1 MRSITNSTTFKSL
14 NKVTS
19 LLLLFQFLTRL
30 GFFISIPYL
39 AFYLSYLHYSK
50 IMVGIT
56 VAAQPL
62 FYSMGSLLLGFLADR
77 YGKKNIMV
85 IATFFMALTSLAIAH
100 VSTFL
105 GYFIF
110 NALLGM
116 SRSLFDAAM
125 PAYLTDITA
134 TENHRLVFN
143 LRFLITNLA
152 SAIGPV
158 IGVYFA
164 NRHSSS
170 VFDIS
175 AFIYFLSTFILYKT
189 LTNDYKKQTQ
199 QTAKQFMQLKQI
211 FFCLAK
217 DKCLL
222 AITLGTMIYYL
233 VYAQLE
239 APFAQA
245 LLILHPHHATWLFG
259 LLWVINSLVIAIFQ
273 LPLVWI
279 TEKVSLKLL
288 NYIGVGF
295 TILCFLGLAFFLNEV
310 ALIICV
316 LLLTIGEMLI
326 SPLSNI
332 VIAKIAPTKLRS
344 TYFGAS
350 SLAFF
355 GIALAPVSGSALL
368 QYGNTETL
376 FLAMAVLCFTIAIC
390 YHYALRLLKEGTTS

>member
-1 MRSITNSTTFKSL
+1 MLSIKNSTTFKSL
-14 NKVTS
+14 NKATS

-50 IMVGIT
+50 IMVGVT
-56 VAAQPL
+56 VASQPL
-62 FYSMGSLLLGFLADR
+62 FYSVGSLFLGFLGDR
-77 YGKKNIMV
+77 YGKKNMMV

-100 VSTFL
+100 VATFW

-110 NALLGM
+110 NGLLGI
-116 SRSLFDAAM
+116 SRALFDAAM
-125 PAYLTDITA
+125 PAYLTDITPN
-134 TENHRLVFN
+134 ENHRLIFN

-164 NRHSSS
+164 NRHSGI

-175 AFIYFLSTFILYKT
+175 ALIYFLSAFILQKT
-189 LTNDYKKQTQ
+189 LVNDHKPQTQATYKKIS
-199 QTAKQFMQLKQI
+199 LKQI
-211 FFCLAK
+211 FYCLFK

-222 AITLGTMIYYL
+222 AITLGTMIYLL

-245 LLILHPHHATWLFG
+245 LLILHPRHATWLFG
-259 LLWVINSLVIAIFQ
+259 LLWVINSLVIAVFQ
-273 LPLVWI
+273 LPLMML

-288 NYIGVGF
+288 STIGAGF
-295 TILCFLGLAFFLNEV
+295 TLACFVGLAFSLNETV
-310 ALIICV
+310 LIVCV
-316 LLLTIGEMLI
+316 LLLTFGEMLL

-332 VIAKIAPTKLRS
+332 VIAKIAPTELRS

-355 GIALAPVSGSALL
+355 GIALAPISGSALL
-368 QYGNTETL
+368 QYGNTKIL
-376 FLAMAVLCFTIAIC
+376 FLAMAFLCFTIAIC
-390 YHYALRLLKEGTTS
+390 YHYAFVHLKRV